1 MTMGFILGKIV
12 QSLLLP
18 PASILLLMLA
28 GLFVIRRRRTAG
40 QVLVGIGMV
49 LLYLLSL
56 PAVADM
62 LLRPLESAYPPFA
75 GKGVKADAVV
85 VLTGGVRDLS
95 WIPAPPAPAEESLDR
110 LVVGIQIAASHRLPL
125 VISGGTGAIAPT
137 SVREADVMADT
148 AVRLGFPSRDIVIEN
163 SSRNTL
169 ESAEA
174 VAAMMPEKT
183 IILVTSAYHLRR
195 SVAMFRKQ
203 GFSVIAAP
211 AGYNLR
217 SRAASLSDLIP
228 RAGNL
233 DASSTALSEYTSL
246 AWYTLTGAI

>member
-1 MTMGFILGKIV
+1 MGFIVAKIV

-28 GLFVIRRRRTAG
+28 GVFVMRRYRTAG
-40 QVLVGIGMV
+40 RSLIVLGMV

-56 PAVADM
+56 PAGTDM

-75 GKGVKADAVV
+75 GEDIKADAVV

-95 WIPAPPAPAEESLDR
+95 WIPASPAPDEQSLDR
-110 LVVGIQIAASHRLPL
+110 LVTGIQIAAARHRPL

-137 SVREADVMADT
+137 AVREADAMADT
-148 AVRLGFPSRDIVIEN
+148 AIKLGFPPRDIIIEN
-163 SSRNTL
+163 RSRNTM

-174 VAAMMPEKT
+174 VAALIPGRVV
-183 IILVTSAYHLRR
+183 ILVTSAYHMKR
-195 SVAMFRKQ
+195 SIAMFRKH
-203 GFSVIAAP
+203 GFSPIAAP
-211 AGYNLR
+211 AGYHLR
-217 SRAASLSDLIP
+217 SRTASLSNLIP

-233 DASSTALSEYTSL
+233 EASSNALAEYLSL
-246 AWYTLTGAI
+246 AWYSLTGVI